1 MSATLES
8 NDHRSAVPQHRHEWP
23 PSCCPGQ
30 TELRCYDIAAS
41 RQDSDLQ
48 VFSHNPAD
56 SSFGLLAPQLSTKC
70 LSLVAIKDKSL
81 DLGILNTCTG
91 FCSKHLAEMD
101 WETAKSVV

>member
-1 MSATLES
+1 MTIVQLSHNTDMNGLL
-8 NDHRSAVPQHRHEWP
+8 
-23 PSCCPGQ
+23 Q